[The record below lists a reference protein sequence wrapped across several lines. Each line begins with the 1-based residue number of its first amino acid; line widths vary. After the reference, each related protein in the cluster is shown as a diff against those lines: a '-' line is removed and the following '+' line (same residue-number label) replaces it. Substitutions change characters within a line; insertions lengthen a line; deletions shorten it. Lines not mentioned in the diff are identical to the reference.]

1 MATKNDDA
9 SSSADSPDPVLEDEV
24 CFHFCVL
31 SNLTAF
37 VSASFLRRSV
47 LVRRIVSMWKNLGEH
62 VKFLSFCF
70 AVRH

>member
-1 MATKNDDA
+1 MASNNDDT
-9 SSSADSPDPVLEDEV
+9 SFSAYSPDRVEDEV

-47 LVRRIVSMWKNLGEH
+47 LVRRIGSMWKNLGEH
-62 VKFLSFCF
+62 VKFPSFCF